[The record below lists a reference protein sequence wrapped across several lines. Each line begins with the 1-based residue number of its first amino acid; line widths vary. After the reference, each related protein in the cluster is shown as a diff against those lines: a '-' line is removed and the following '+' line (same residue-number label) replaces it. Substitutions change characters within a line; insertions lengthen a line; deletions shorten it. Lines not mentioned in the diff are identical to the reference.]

1 MNKNLSFKAYKQKKL
16 KDKEFKSEYDALG
29 PEFEL
34 LEQFIKARKKKHI
47 SQVELAKRLKA
58 QQPSIARLERGGYT
72 STTVARLSKVADAMG
87 YTLRFSLQA
96 KKHI

>member
-1 MNKNLSFKAYKQKKL
+1 MNKNLSFKAYKKKKL
-16 KDKEFKSEYDALG
+16 KDKEFKREYDALG